1 MKESAGMLLLVIV
14 VSVIV
19 TAMTIVASATKVYD
33 IGGNSWISCGGS
45 AGNIQW
51 DCPEGGGPCTSD
63 PRNDARANQFCSLA
77 PSDSEIPEDSPQF

>member
-1 MKESAGMLLLVIV
+1 MKESARMLLLATVI
-14 VSVIV
+14 SVIV
-19 TAMTIVASATKVYD
+19 TAMTIVASAKVYD

-63 PRNDARANQFCSLA
+63 PRNDARANQFCNLA